1 MGVVHVHRFGNES
14 DATRRSFFWYQSW
27 RWPRVDRAR
36 STMDATPADPAG
48 GGARALTASTTST
61 ATAQVSVDVKPS
73 RPRAIFHHVS
83 QLHPSITSLGSAL
96 TYLSPGERDP
106 DVPPIAPRL
115 ASMHNRAPTAAR
127 SRPRSKLSSRRQ
139 ILAFGAVFR
148 VLICACSES
157 SRLAQRHPKVCF
169 R

>member
-1 MGVVHVHRFGNES
+1 MGVVQAHRFGNEYY
-14 DATRRSFFWYQSW
+14 ATRRIFFWYQSW
-27 RWPRVDRAR
+27 RWPRVHRAR
-36 STMDATPADPAG
+36 FAMDATPADPAG
-48 GGARALTASTTST
+48 GGDRASAASSTST
-61 ATAQVSVDVKPS
+61 AAAEVSATHRFTRRS
-73 RPRAIFHHVS
+73 AIFCPVS
-83 QLHPSITSLGSAL
+83 QLHPSIMSLGSVG
-96 TYLSPGERDP
+96 TYGRRGGRDP

-127 SRPRSKLSSRRQ
+127 SRPRSKLPSRRQ